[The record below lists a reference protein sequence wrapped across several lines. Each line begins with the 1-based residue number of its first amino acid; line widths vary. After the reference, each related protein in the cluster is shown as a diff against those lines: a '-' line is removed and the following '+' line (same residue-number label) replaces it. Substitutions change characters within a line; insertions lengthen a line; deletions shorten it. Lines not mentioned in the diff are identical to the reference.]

1 MCECVYVC
9 VCAQPVRP
17 MLRYFTSMMAT
28 FVVGVCVCVCV
39 CVCVFRGMCVCV
51 CVCLRVNAGK
61 SRNYVTPTLAGNGY
75 D

>member
-1 MCECVYVC
+1 MC
-9 VCAQPVRP
+9 VCTACAPNAEVFYIDDGHVR
-17 MLRYFTSMMAT
+17 R
-28 FVVGVCVCVCV
+28 GCVCVCV